1 MSGPAV
7 ASPSAPAAPQPAVAL
22 ARSRFDLRPLALMA
36 AIALAAWPVVGSSST
51 WLTLTVAGL
60 AMGMIVFIAASGLTL
75 VFGLMDVLNFGHSLF
90 IALGAYIA
98 TSVFTSLGDWATAAS
113 VARNLAAIAVALIAA
128 MLLAG
133 SIGLVFER
141 VIVRPV
147 YGQHLKQILVTIG
160 GAIIGEELI
169 KVVWGPAQIP
179 LPPPEALRGS
189 ILIGAASVEKLR
201 LVSVAIGLVVLLA
214 LLYTLN
220 RTKIGLLIRAG
231 VQDREMVES
240 LGYRIRR
247 LFVGVFAAGSALAG
261 LGGCL
266 WGMNQQIVVPQI
278 GGQVNVLLFIVII
291 IGGLGSTLGCL
302 FGALLVGLISNYV
315 GFLAPKLAMFSSIGL
330 MVAVLLWRPQGLY
343 PVTNR

>member
-1 MSGPAV
+1 MSEPAIM
-7 ASPSAPAAPQPAVAL
+7 STSAPAEPQPAGAL
-22 ARSRFDLRPLALMA
+22 ARTRFDLRPLALMA

-51 WLTLTVAGL
+51 WLTLTIAGL
-60 AMGMIVFIAASGLTL
+60 AMGMIIFIAASGLTL

-113 VARNLAAIAVALIAA
+113 VARNLAAIAVAMIAA

-160 GAIIGEELI
+160 GAIVGEELI

-179 LPPPEALRGS
+179 LPLPEALRGS
-189 ILIGAASVEKLR
+189 VLIGDAAVEKFR
-201 LVSVAIGLVVLLA
+201 LVAVVVGLVVLAA
-214 LLYTLN
+214 LLWTLN

-247 LFVGVFAAGSALAG
+247 LFVAVFAAGSALAG

-266 WGMNQQIVVPQI
+266 WGMNQQIVTPQI

-302 FGALLVGLISNYV
+302 VGALLVGLVANYI
-315 GFLAPKLAMFSSIGL
+315 GFVAPKLAMFSSIGL
-330 MVAVLLWRPQGLY
+330 MVAVLMWRPQGLY
-343 PVTNR
+343 PVVNR